1 MVDEND
7 CGSVRKEL
15 NREKKNAGN
24 FLNTDRRAE
33 VKIRE
38 EGGWNNKQNEYLRK
52 KIQWKSC

>member
-38 EGGWNNKQNEYLRK
+38 EGG
-52 KIQWKSC
+52 